1 MELLQGWMPAVM
13 KTVPAALHV
22 REGCYGSVSARW
34 QGQLGR
40 ERRQGGGKEGAGKEG
55 GGKEDV
61 RNSSASFRASRVL
74 LKLDPVTMSFV
85 QPTSS
90 AR

>member
-40 ERRQGGGKEGAGKEG
+40 ERRQGGGKE
-55 GGKEDV
+55 DV

-74 LKLDPVTMSFV
+74 LKLEPVTMSFV